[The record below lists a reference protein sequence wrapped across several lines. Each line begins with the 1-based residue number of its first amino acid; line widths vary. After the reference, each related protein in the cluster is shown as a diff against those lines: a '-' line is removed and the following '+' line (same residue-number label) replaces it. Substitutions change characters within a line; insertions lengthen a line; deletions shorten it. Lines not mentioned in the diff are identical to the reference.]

1 MKYRLNFN
9 NINTVAQLID
19 GDIQSVLENIFNLE
33 YCGREILINI
43 KELVIGFEENFYTGN
58 IINDKEDIS
67 EIITLIDK
75 YISEDD
81 VICEIMIIQNRQS
94 DAGIAWKQEKIP
106 PHKTGKSLFVSCRN
120 IVLGVPCTINVY
132 KFSQGELAKENGGK
146 DGNTV
151 RNEKPFQ
158 GIP

>member
-81 VICEIMIIQNRQS
+81 VICEIKKFKCKNCDKKFIY
-94 DAGIAWKQEKIP
+94 KQDINYM
-106 PHKTGKSLFVSCRN
+106 KSNS
-120 IVLGVPCTINVY
+120 
-132 KFSQGELAKENGGK
+132 KFL
-146 DGNTV
+146 
-151 RNEKPFQ
+151 
-158 GIP
+158 